1 MKGKIRKKFEELAA
15 KIALIGLTAMPLT
28 NVQCTPGYVPNSLMQ
43 ETRQEL
49 HSKDLVCLIEGLWTV
64 QTGDAMQEYSD
75 RLSSRMNLSG
85 VAVSGDGRCLIP
97 LIRDANEQ
105 GRKVYLGG
113 YSLGDDN
120 AEDIARACGE
130 QGLDIDILFLLD
142 GTDAKKIS
150 SNVGRVVYLRGI
162 ADNYLFR
169 GDMYTREHLENPETE
184 LRVIYLDASHL
195 GVPSLAYPYLE
206 EEIRNDQEGNKR

>member
-1 MKGKIRKKFEELAA
+1 MSKANFEL
-15 KIALIGLTAMPLT
+15 
-28 NVQCTPGYVPNSLMQ
+28 
-43 ETRQEL
+43 
-49 HSKDLVCLIEGLWTV
+49 
-64 QTGDAMQEYSD
+64 
-75 RLSSRMNLSG
+75 
-85 VAVSGDGRCLIP
+85 
-97 LIRDANEQ
+97 
-105 GRKVYLGG
+105 
-113 YSLGDDN
+113 
-120 AEDIARACGE
+120 
-130 QGLDIDILFLLD
+130 LDIDILFLLD